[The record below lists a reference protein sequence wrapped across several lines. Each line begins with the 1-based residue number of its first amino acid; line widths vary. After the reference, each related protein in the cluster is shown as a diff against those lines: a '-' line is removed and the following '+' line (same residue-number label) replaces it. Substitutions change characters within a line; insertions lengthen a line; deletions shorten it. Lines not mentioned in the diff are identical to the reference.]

1 MRYARIGVAAV
12 ALTAVLWVGVQIH
25 AAAVVDGQQYVG
37 GWNGTWEGGGSGG
50 KFDMTLEVSA
60 DGKLG
65 GGVAVGTDQ
74 GDYTAKFSKL
84 SFAGN
89 KMTATYD
96 YPLDAQGEVSITGT
110 FDGGAATGTWG
121 LGAKG
126 QSQNPAMAS
135 GTWKIDKK

>member
-12 ALTAVLWVGVQIH
+12 ASAAALWVGVQIH
-25 AAAVVDGQQYVG
+25 AAAALDGQQYVG
-37 GWNGTWEGGGSGG
+37 GWTGTWEGGGSGR
-50 KFDMTLEVSA
+50 FDMTLELGA
-60 DGKLG
+60 DGKFG

-96 YPLDAQGEVSITGT
+96 YPLDTQGEVSIEGT
-110 FDGGAATGTWG
+110 FDAKSATGTWG

-126 QSQNPAMAS
+126 QSQTQAMAS
-135 GTWKIDKK
+135 GTWKIAKK